1 VAKDSI
7 RNYLSKW
14 LKDRNATPSS
24 AKTQAAGLE
33 LAKIRGETSEPPAEQ
48 FGDETSIEKSLD
60 RLQIGPVK
68 EVVPL
73 SVEESLRAIIER
85 LDRIESRLD
94 TSDECLKQLTI
105 GAGGVV
111 DRLTSLESNS
121 DEQKRQGEVTSA
133 TVSRLGSVVFGAA
146 QAMERT
152 RDAFADLEDRRKAER
167 EKLSMMIGFGL
178 LIVVLIGIAVVVL
191 VWNR

>member
-1 VAKDSI
+1 MAKDSI

-85 LDRIESRLD
+85 LDRIES
-94 TSDECLKQLTI
+94 
-105 GAGGVV
+105 
-111 DRLTSLESNS
+111 
-121 DEQKRQGEVTSA
+121 
-133 TVSRLGSVVFGAA
+133 
-146 QAMERT
+146 
-152 RDAFADLEDRRKAER
+152 
-167 EKLSMMIGFGL
+167 
-178 LIVVLIGIAVVVL
+178 
-191 VWNR
+191 